1 MLDRLEYKF
10 FFFLLVSLFV
20 CSLSTDGFAQNAG
33 GVEQKNE
40 IISIK
45 TTENA
50 DKILL
55 HIKGVKP
62 FVSTSYELPN
72 PKRIVIDLANVS
84 LAENTKKN
92 ISIPFKSSIDTVK
105 GVDPTIVRI
114 ELFPNDFESF
124 NSSQNNEELIVTI
137 DMSSQH
143 SEKTN
148 SGNIHNESPSL
159 SLVKYSHH
167 ENKDFVHISTGKNN
181 SKYTASTIT
190 TDNKYSLQID
200 IDNIGKDNFSEGT
213 VSAGGIIDKI
223 NISKRGGGARF
234 LIISKYDKL
243 FNYNVKEAADGIE
256 IIISEESLSGKKV
269 KNDGKGPSIAN
280 QLPEINPLESQIS
293 PQAREQQMQDAFNFS
308 GYNKDRIT
316 VEFQKMDLHNVFNFL
331 RQVSGVNIVVDE
343 SVQGSL
349 TLVLDDVPW
358 DFALDIILNL
368 KNLEKEERFNTIV
381 IYPKGKG
388 FVWPEQAENNLSFET
403 DSAVIQKESL
413 VVQQQERQSPD
424 RIEAKQ
430 ILLKA
435 QATENA
441 EDYENAVLL
450 YEQAFEK
457 WNDNVQIANKISSIY
472 LGPLRQNAKS
482 LYFTQKALSIDP
494 KNQFALLQGGIASA
508 NMQNYTEAERF
519 FSQSVRG
526 PKPSKEAFLNFAAF
540 KEDRKNFSESLSI
553 INEHDRQ
560 FGKSLDSMLAAA
572 RVNDKSGNPG
582 QAVRCYRELLNSG
595 YRMPADLQ
603 KFVEQRIAQ

>member
-1 MLDRLEYKF
+1 MLDRLECKF

-20 CSLSTDGFAQNAG
+20 CSLSADVFAQNAG
-33 GVEQKNE
+33 STAETNE

-45 TTENA
+45 TTEKAN
-50 DKILL
+50 KIIL
-55 HIKGVKP
+55 HIKGSKP

-92 ISIPFKSSIDTVK
+92 ISIPFKYAIDTVK

-114 ELFPNDFESF
+114 ELFPNDFESY
-124 NSSQNNEELIVTI
+124 SSNQNNEELILSI
-137 DMSSQH
+137 NIPSQH
-143 SEKTN
+143 SDKLH
-148 SGNIHNESPSL
+148 SGNINTDSPNQSI
-159 SLVKYSHH
+159 VQYTHH
-167 ENKDFVHISTGKNN
+167 ENKDFVHIITGKNKF
-181 SKYTASTIT
+181 KYNANAVTS
-190 TDNKYSLQID
+190 DNKYSLQID
-200 IDNIGKDNFSEGT
+200 FDNIAKDDFSEGT
-213 VSAGGIIDKI
+213 VNAGGVIDKI
-223 NISKRGGGARF
+223 NISKRGLGARI
-234 LIISKYDKL
+234 LIISKYDKP
-243 FNYNVKEAADGIE
+243 FIYNVKEAADGLE
-256 IIISEESLSGKKV
+256 IAISEESVSGKKV
-269 KNDGKGPSIAN
+269 KNDGKSPSIAN

-388 FVWPEQAENNLSFET
+388 FVWPEQAENNLSFEA
-403 DSAVIQKESL
+403 DSAVIEKESL

-435 QATENA
+435 QAAEKA

-472 LGPLRQNAKS
+472 LGPLRQNAKA
-482 LYFTQKALSIDP
+482 LYFTQKALGIDP

-540 KEDRKNFSESLSI
+540 KEDRKNYSESLSI

-560 FGKSLDSMLAAA
+560 YGKSLDSMLAAA
-572 RVNDKSGNPG
+572 RVNDKSGNAG